1 MDAIPKGSRDKL
13 EQLII
18 NTIRTL
24 SMDAVQKAN
33 SGHPGTPMAL
43 APVAFTIWDK
53 FMKFNPKNPDWPDR
67 DRFVLSNGH
76 ASMLLYS
83 LLHLTG
89 YDVSLDDIKTFR
101 QLHSKCAGHPE
112 YGLTPGVETTT
123 GPLGQGVATSVGMA
137 IAERWLAAY
146 FNKPGHEIVNYNIF
160 AVCGDGC
167 MMEGISGEAASLAG
181 HLGLSNL
188 LWFYDN
194 NHITIEG
201 HTALA
206 FSEDVAARFMGYNWH
221 VQRVGDANDLEMLSE
236 AIERALH
243 EDEQPSLIIVDSHI
257 GYGSPNK
264 QDTSAAHG
272 EPLGEEEIRKTKIN
286 YGWDPDKKFYVPEEV
301 KEYRK
306 TIIRKG
312 AVAEE
317 EWNKKFSAYEKVYP
331 DLAKQF
337 RRLQDREMPEGWE
350 KALPVF
356 PPNPKGPAT
365 RTANS
370 KILNAIVPVY
380 PFLLGGAADVG
391 SSTKTYI
398 EGAASFEK
406 GIYDGRNFHFGIR
419 ENAMA
424 ASANGMCLSK
434 LKPYTATYFV
444 FSDYM
449 RAPVRL
455 ACLMQIPVV
464 FTFTHDSIGLGE
476 DGPTHQPIEHLASL
490 RAMPNLD
497 VIRPADANE
506 LSQLWKYIMT
516 VRDRPVALILTRQD
530 IPTFDR
536 SVYAPAEGA
545 LRGAYVIADSDK
557 KPELILIGTGSEVQ
571 LCLGAY
577 EVLKKDGVKV
587 RVVSMPC
594 WSLYEMQGSEYWEE
608 VLPSSVH
615 ARVSVEAGSTFGWRR
630 YVGPYDRGGVI
641 GISTFGESAPIGDLL
656 PEFGFTVEHV
666 VAKAKEVL
674 NNNAKKKSGK
684 TAKK

>member
-1 MDAIPKGSRDKL
+1 MDAMPKGTRDKL

-53 FMKFNPKNPDWPDR
+53 FMKFNPRNPDWPNR

-83 LLHLTG
+83 LLHITG
-89 YDVSLDDIKTFR
+89 YDISLHDIKTFR

-112 YGLTPGVETTT
+112 YGLAPGVETTT

-137 IAERWLAAY
+137 IAERWLASY
-146 FNKPGHEIVNYNIF
+146 FNMPGHEIIDYNIY
-160 AVCGDGC
+160 AICGDGC

-188 LWFYDN
+188 IWFYDN

-221 VQRVGDANDLEMLSE
+221 VQRVGDANDLEMLTE

-243 EDEQPSLIIVDSHI
+243 EVEQPSLIIVDSHI

-272 EPLGEEEIRKTKIN
+272 EPLGDEEIRKTKIN
-286 YGWDPDKKFYVPEEV
+286 YGWDPDKKFYVPAEV
-301 KEYRK
+301 KEYRE
-306 TIIRKG
+306 TVLRKG
-312 AVAEE
+312 AVNED
-317 EWNKKFSAYEKVYP
+317 EWNKKFSAYERNYP
-331 DLAKQF
+331 DFAKRF

-350 KALPVF
+350 KCLPEF
-356 PPNPKGPAT
+356 PLDPKGPAT
-365 RTANS
+365 RSANS
-370 KILNAIVPVY
+370 KILNAIVPDAY

-398 EGAASFEK
+398 EGATSFEK
-406 GIYDGRNFHFGIR
+406 GLYDGRNFHFGIR

-424 ASANGMCLSK
+424 AAANGMALSK
-434 LKPYTATYFV
+434 LRPYTATYFV

-449 RAPVRL
+449 RAPLRL

-464 FTFTHDSIGLGE
+464 FIFTHDSIGLGE
-476 DGPTHQPIEHLASL
+476 DGPTHQPVEHLASL
-490 RAMPNLD
+490 RAIPNLD
-497 VIRPADANE
+497 VIRPGDANE
-506 LSQLWKYIMT
+506 LSVLWKYIMN
-516 VRDRPVALILTRQD
+516 VKDRPVALILTRQN

-536 SVYAPAEGA
+536 SAYASAEGA
-545 LRGAYVIADSDK
+545 LRGAYILADSK
-557 KPELILIGTGSEVQ
+557 PKPEIILIGTGSEVQ

-577 EVLKKDGVKV
+577 EKLKKQGIKA

-594 WSLYEMQGSEYWEE
+594 WSIYEMQGPEYWEE
-608 VLPSSVH
+608 VLPSSVR

-630 YVGPYDRGGVI
+630 YVGSYDRGGVI
-641 GISTFGESAPIGDLL
+641 GVKTFGESAPIGDLL
-656 PEFGFTVEHV
+656 PEFGFTVDHV

-674 NNNAKKKSGK
+674 KLIERKKSK
-684 TAKK
+684 